1 MMTSKKN
8 VRAIIARFD
17 LLGNI
22 DQDFNKG
29 KGFTLGTGL
38 GSTMGLCI
46 EQSSEHICISGLQR
60 EEPPLPP
67 WTDTISKKNYFAL
80 KLNQSDGSLYT
91 PFGGIGLCVRP
102 LPDPRMGIDAT
113 WIEIPVGMA
122 MTEDG
127 KVTLCGGVQSPS
139 DEIKNPAAFVRL
151 TEKGAF
157 DHTFGISGV
166 VLEDQT
172 ASAHFDFYGFVRMP
186 SGGLVAGFLQRLSN
200 NKLTFIHYDPPSE
213 DTYHSIVDFGIQI
226 NLTPRRLFSFEGSI
240 YVAGRA
246 SKDGETY
253 INYFIARLNSA
264 GHPDPAFGTGGIV
277 VSKFGTANIE
287 IHALHVSRS
296 GICIAGY
303 AGGHEDTL
311 ALAKYTFTGVRDT
324 TFSGDGKRL
333 VTYESIKD
341 LNIRSLAVS
350 VDGAIYVGGSAK
362 QKVFL
367 AAFKA
372 NGDTLDSFGENTLP
386 VEIGTLLFDYFD
398 RPDSADP
405 KYFACTSLGLSPDGK
420 KLVICGYSTED

>member
-1 MMTSKKN
+1 MTSKKI

-17 LLGNI
+17 LLGNF
-22 DQDFNKG
+22 DRDFNRG
-29 KGFTLGTGL
+29 KGITLGTGL

-67 WTDTISKKNYFAL
+67 WTDIVSKKNYFAL
-80 KLNQSDGSLYT
+80 KLNQSDGSMYT

-102 LPDPRMGIDAT
+102 LPDPLMGIDAT
-113 WIEIPVGMA
+113 WVTTPVGMA

-127 KVTLCGGVQSPS
+127 KVTLCGGVESPS
-139 DEIKNPAAFVRL
+139 DEIENPAAFVRL
-151 TEKGAF
+151 TAKGAF

-172 ASAHFDFYGFVRMP
+172 TSAHSTFYGFVRMP
-186 SGGLVAGFLQRLSN
+186 SGGLIAGFLRNSST
-200 NKLTFIHYDPPSE
+200 NKLDFIHYDPPNE
-213 DTYHSIVDFGIQI
+213 DTYHSIADFGIQTI
-226 NLTPRRLFSFEGSI
+226 LTPRRIFSFEDSV

-246 SKDGETY
+246 RQDGEKSTS
-253 INYFIARLNSA
+253 YFIARLNST

-287 IHALHVSRS
+287 IHALHVSHS

-311 ALAKYTFTGVRDT
+311 ALAKYTFTGIRDT

-341 LNIRSLAVS
+341 LNVSSLAVS
-350 VDGAIYVGGSAK
+350 VDGTIYVGGSAK

-372 NGDTLDSFGENTLP
+372 NGDTFDSFGENTLP
-386 VEIGTLLFDYFD
+386 VEIGTLLFEYFD
-398 RPDSADP
+398 RPDGADP
-405 KYFACTSLGLSPDGK
+405 KHFACTSLALSPDGK